1 MASGDQIFADK
12 GYLIQDIVPKDV
24 FVNIPPLLQNSKF
37 TATKKSAK
45 CRIHVE
51 G

>member
-12 GYLIQDIVPKDV
+12 GYLIQDIAPKDV